1 MGMGQG
7 MPKQAPAASTVLIQQ
22 QSAPS
27 SSSGNNYNVT
37 VSPTIHLHGGNN
49 TAMDA
54 QKISREIAAHVERQ
68 MRLTVQRGR

>member
-1 MGMGQG
+1 
-7 MPKQAPAASTVLIQQ
+7 VLIQQ

-27 SSSGNNYNVT
+27 AAPGNSYNVT

-54 QKISREIAAHVERQ
+54 QKISREIATHVERQ
-68 MRLTVQRGR
+68 MRLTLQRGR